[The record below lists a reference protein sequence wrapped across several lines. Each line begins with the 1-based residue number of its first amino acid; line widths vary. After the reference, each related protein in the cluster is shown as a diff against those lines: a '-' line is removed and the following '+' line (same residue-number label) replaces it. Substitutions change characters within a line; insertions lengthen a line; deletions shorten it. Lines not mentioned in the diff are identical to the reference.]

1 MAFSGNVLKSELASE
16 CLMMATF
23 ILAGE
28 KVFKVWRALLH
39 PDQRHGEPDR
49 ALLAGSLL
57 KVRQESGHWAV
68 ILSRG
73 GHFAATIFNVSAVR
87 ASGQGKHDAPPYD
100 VLDHKTFHRYVVRC
114 ALFVLTH
121 SSCYSNIARVF
132 IIAKI

>member
-1 MAFSGNVLKSELASE
+1 MIANSV
-16 CLMMATF
+16 
-23 ILAGE
+23 LAGE
-28 KVFKVWRALLH
+28 KVLKVWRALLH

-57 KVRQESGHWAV
+57 KVRQGSGHWAV

-73 GHFAATIFNVSAVR
+73 GHFAATIFSVSAVR
-87 ASGQGKHDAPPYD
+87 ISGQGKHDTPPYD

-114 ALFVLTH
+114 ALSVLTQ
-121 SSCYSNIARVF
+121 SSCYSIVALVF